1 MELILNILFLSQLKY
16 DICSSN
22 IPHTACNIDIQ
33 LLLNSILQQ
42 QTNLCMYPP
51 SYILHP
57 TSHLTFGWRSSRIKG
72 RDAEKGKCE
81 LSIHLLLNLR
91 LLLPVESASFLQ
103 NLFCPKFASQSPVAK
118 ICTDGVVSSRLF
130 GLCQISKSLSMMLS
144 RQESVYR
151 RFHPKSGARA

>member
-1 MELILNILFLSQLKY
+1 MCCPSYSLHPTPHLTSLLGGDIEL
-16 DICSSN
+16 
-22 IPHTACNIDIQ
+22 
-33 LLLNSILQQ
+33 
-42 QTNLCMYPP
+42 LCHSATKKLPGHMYPP
-51 SYILHP
+51 SYSLHP
-57 TSHLTFGWRSSRIKG
+57 TSPLSHYWEEIKQDQG
-72 RDAEKGKCE
+72 ARDAEKGKCE

-118 ICTDGVVSSRLF
+118 ICTDGMVSRRLF
-130 GLCQISKSLSMMLS
+130 GVCQISKSLSMMLR